1 MPRKGRNNSLGFK
14 RKHQRTA
21 TFQHATP
28 IDQLNSTSNN
38 QPNNA
43 RISRLGLLED
53 SRRRHVGEEG
63 ASCLDLDFI
72 EIEMADSECDSV
84 ESQGDC
90 EMECDC
96 ELEDDVEEILQ
107 QDDDIDLEFELEL
120 DSEDERVE
128 LAASRMQRMTSNISY

>member
-1 MPRKGRNNSLGFK
+1 
-14 RKHQRTA
+14 
-21 TFQHATP
+21 
-28 IDQLNSTSNN
+28 
-38 QPNNA
+38 
-43 RISRLGLLED
+43 
-53 SRRRHVGEEG
+53 
-63 ASCLDLDFI
+63 
-72 EIEMADSECDSV
+72 MADSECDSV